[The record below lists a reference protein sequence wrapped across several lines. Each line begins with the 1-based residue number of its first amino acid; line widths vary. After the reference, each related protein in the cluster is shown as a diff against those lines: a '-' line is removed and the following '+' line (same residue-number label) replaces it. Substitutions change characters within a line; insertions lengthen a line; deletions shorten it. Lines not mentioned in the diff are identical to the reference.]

1 MKGPSFVSM
10 LDRGKWYAVS
20 DQRTLLSTQSSDVRV
35 VVDLWGYKV
44 DTSAIGHR
52 TYTADTLTNVF
63 SSTKVR
69 DDDILILAET
79 VFMHYRASL
88 PSASPCWLREDC

>member
-10 LDRGKWYAVS
+10 LGRGKWSVNS
-20 DQRTLLSTQSSDVRV
+20 DQWTLFSTPSSDVRV

-69 DDDILILAET
+69 VEN
-79 VFMHYRASL
+79 
-88 PSASPCWLREDC
+88 EK

>member
-1 MKGPSFVSM
+1 MISNQS
-10 LDRGKWYAVS
+10 
-20 DQRTLLSTQSSDVRV
+20 TLIFTPSSDVRL

-69 DDDILILAET
+69 DDDDILILAE
-79 VFMHYRASL
+79 S
-88 PSASPCWLREDC
+88 

>member
-1 MKGPSFVSM
+1 MNRFPP
-10 LDRGKWYAVS
+10 
-20 DQRTLLSTQSSDVRV
+20 RV

-69 DDDILILAET
+69 DDDDILILAE
-79 VFMHYRASL
+79 S
-88 PSASPCWLREDC
+88 